1 VLAAHAGF
9 ALFVVIGGALAW
21 RWRALRWLHVPAV
34 LWAIAVELGGWI
46 CPLTPLENRLRAA
59 AGQATYGGDFLQHYL
74 LAALYP
80 AGLTRGIQFAL
91 AALVVLINVPAY
103 YCIWRNQRTA
113 SASASPG
120 GRQR

>member
-1 VLAAHAGF
+1 MLAVHAGF
-9 ALFVVIGGALAW
+9 ALFVIIGGWLAW
-21 RWRALRWLHVPAV
+21 RWRTLLWLHVPAV
-34 LWAIAVELGGWI
+34 LWGIAVELTGWI

-59 AGQATYGGDFLQHYL
+59 AGQGTYGGDFLQHYL

-80 AGLTRGIQFAL
+80 AGLTRIIQFAL
-91 AALVVLINVPAY
+91 AALVVLVNVPAY
-103 YCIWRNQRTA
+103 YCLWRNQRTA